1 MIIHNTAVAL
11 SFLLSEL
18 HYHHENGTNGIVP
31 KVGIGMCIA
40 LFLSVV
46 LTIAVSTSTKFPNQI
61 VPVPKFAVT
70 VCTLVTFRCV
80 SYNRLSKF
88 ILHFGIWIVV
98 NAFVM
103 CVCYHLPMMFIAIL
117 TDPYRH
123 TFIMASIFLFATS
136 TITFTAAVFSID
148 QVFVSD
154 CRVSVPCK
162 IGIRQGL
169 CICSTIHYNIVYFWS
184 HISSKCSLSPL
195 TGQDSTIKL
204 QYKFFVAI
212 FYINNYINTI
222 SCSQPR
228 KCI

>member
-31 KVGIGMCIA
+31 KVGIGMGIA
-40 LFLSVV
+40 LFLSAV

-98 NAFVM
+98 NVFVM
-103 CVCYHLPMMFIAIL
+103 CVCYHLPMMFIAVL
-117 TDPYRH
+117 TDLTGIHSSWHLSSYLLPPPSPSLQQSLAL
-123 TFIMASIFLFATS
+123 IKFLSQIVEFPSHVKLAL
-136 TITFTAAVFSID
+136 D
-148 QVFVSD
+148 RD
-154 CRVSVPCK
+154 C
-162 IGIRQGL
+162 IG
-169 CICSTIHYNIVYFWS
+169 STIHYNIVYFWS
-184 HISSKCSLSPL
+184 HISSKCSLSPI

-204 QYKFFVAI
+204 QHKFFVAI